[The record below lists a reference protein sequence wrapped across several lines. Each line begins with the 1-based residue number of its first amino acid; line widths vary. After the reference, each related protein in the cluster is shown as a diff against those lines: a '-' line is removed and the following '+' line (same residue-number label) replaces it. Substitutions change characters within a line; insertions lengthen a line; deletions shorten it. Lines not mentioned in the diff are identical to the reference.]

1 MSRICIQLFGRFCIR
16 QDRQVVPGFD
26 AYKMQ
31 ELLGYL
37 LLHRHH
43 PISRES
49 LASVLWPDTTTTLSR
64 KKLRQ
69 LLWQLQSA
77 LGSQTEAP
85 HDRLLLVEPDQV
97 QMNVEAGY
105 WLDVAVFE
113 KTFKC
118 VQKIASQELDTQN
131 VQALHNAVQ
140 LYRGPLLDGCYEDW
154 CLSQREYLQ
163 NMYLT
168 MVEKLMSYCEIHH
181 DYETGIQ
188 YGMRVI
194 SCDKVRECTYRHLMR
209 LYYLNGD
216 RAKALGLYEQCSMTL
231 EKELGV
237 KPSKR
242 TTAFYKQILTEQ
254 LAAPEPT
261 AIPTEAQP
269 AFESSNASLIETLGY
284 LTQLQ
289 EFLTAL
295 QSQVQQSMQHV
306 ERVLSKNSNPLS
318 PTKIDEGKDV
328 TETL

>member
-16 QDRQVVPGFD
+16 RDRQVVAGLE

-31 ELLGYL
+31 ELLSYL

-49 LASVLWPDTTTTLSR
+49 LAGLLWPDTTTTLSK

-69 LLWQLQSA
+69 LLWHLQSA

-85 HDRLLLVEPDQV
+85 HDRLLLVERDQV
-97 QMNVEAGY
+97 QMNVEAGF

-118 VQKIASQELDTQN
+118 VQRIASQELDTQN

-140 LYRGPLLDGCYEDW
+140 LYRGPLLEGCYEDW
-154 CLSQREYLQ
+154 CLYQREHLQ

-168 MVEKLMSYCEIHH
+168 MLEKLMSYCEVHH

-194 SCDKVRECTYRHLMR
+194 SCDKVRECTYRRLMR
-209 LYYLNGD
+209 LHYLNGD
-216 RAKALGLYEQCSMTL
+216 RAKALGLYEQCSITL
-231 EKELGV
+231 HEELGV

-254 LAAPEPT
+254 LVAPEPT
-261 AIPTEAQP
+261 FIPNEAQP
-269 AFESSNASLIETLGY
+269 ALDSSNAPLIEALGH

-289 EFLTAL
+289 ELLIAL

-306 ERVLSKNSNPLS
+306 ERALSKNSNPPS
-318 PTKIDEGKDV
+318 PTK
-328 TETL
+328 TTPPRYS

>member
-16 QDRQVVPGFD
+16 KDTKIFSGFE

-31 ELLGYL
+31 ELLSYL
-37 LLHRHH
+37 LLHRRH

-69 LLWQLQSA
+69 LLWRMQSA
-77 LGSQTEAP
+77 LGSQTESP
-85 HDRLLLVEPDQV
+85 HDRLLLVEPNQV
-97 QMNVEAGY
+97 QVNVEAGI

-113 KTFKC
+113 KTFQC
-118 VQKIASQELDTQN
+118 IQKIVGQELDTQN

-140 LYRGPLLDGCYEDW
+140 LYRGPLLEGCYEDW

-168 MVEKLMSYCEIHH
+168 MLEKLMSYCEIHH

-194 SCDKVRECTYRHLMR
+194 SCDKVRECTYRRLMR
-209 LYYLNGD
+209 LHYLNGD
-216 RAKALGLYEQCSMTL
+216 RAKALRLYEQCSMTL
-231 EKELGV
+231 QKELGV

-242 TTAFYKQILTEQ
+242 TAVFYKQILTEQ

-261 AIPTEAQP
+261 TRPAEAQP
-269 AFESSNASLIETLGY
+269 AFENSNPPLIETLDR
-284 LTQLQ
+284 LIQLQ
-289 EFLTAL
+289 EVLTVL
-295 QSQVQQSMQHV
+295 QSQVQQSMQQV
-306 ERVLSKNSNPLS
+306 DQALNSNSNPPS
-318 PTKIDEGKDV
+318 PDEN
-328 TETL
+328 